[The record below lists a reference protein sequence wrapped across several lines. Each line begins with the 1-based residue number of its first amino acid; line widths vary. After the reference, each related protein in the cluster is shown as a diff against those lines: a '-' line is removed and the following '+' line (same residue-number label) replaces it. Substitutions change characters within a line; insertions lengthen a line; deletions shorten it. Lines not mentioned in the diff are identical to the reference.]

1 MLVALA
7 LGRRNSACARGID
20 MIPRSGIRELAMGL
34 VIEFGASPSGVDVF
48 PKILGQ
54 GHPIVVLWHIPKP
67 IQVAVNTGRRR
78 AKSHHDCGTGRAAER
93 RSAMGLFKKHATFG
107 EGIDV
112 WCLGLRMAA
121 ETADPVI
128 EVVHGN
134 EQYIGALFGEQAMRK
149 LQKY

>member
-1 MLVALA
+1 
-7 LGRRNSACARGID
+7 
-20 MIPRSGIRELAMGL
+20 MIPRSGIRELAVGL
-34 VIEFGASPSGVDVF
+34 VIEFAAAPSEVAVF
-48 PKILGQ
+48 PKVLRQ
-54 GHPIVVLWHIPKP
+54 GHPVLVLRHIAKP

-78 AKSHHDCGTGRAAER
+78 AEPHHDCSAGRTTER

-112 WCLGLRMAA
+112 RCLGLRMAA
-121 ETADPVI
+121 ETADPVV

-149 LQKY
+149 LQE